1 MYQFNLFFFR
11 EAKMM
16 LLQKMIK
23 LSLDFIRSL
32 FFPKIVFHLEDKN
45 AVIPFKAS
53 KYSAGY
59 DLYCVQD
66 FTIPPESR
74 LLVETGVI
82 MEIPVG
88 YYGRIAPRSGLAF
101 KNGIHVLAGVVDADY
116 RNSVKVILH
125 NLDKENPLVVEKH
138 ERIAQIIITKY
149 CYNVVEVVSNELTH
163 TERGKNGFGSSGK

>member
-1 MYQFNLFFFR
+1 MF
-11 EAKMM
+11 
-16 LLQKMIK
+16 QKITNF
-23 LSLDFIRSL
+23 LINFIRSL
-32 FFPKIVFHLEDKN
+32 FYPKIVFHLEDEN

-53 KYSAGY
+53 KYAAGY
-59 DLYCVQD
+59 DLYCVKD
-66 FTIPPESR
+66 FTIQPGSR

-116 RNSVKVILH
+116 RNYVKVILH
-125 NLDKENPLVVEKH
+125 NLDKEIPLVIEKH

-149 CYNVVEVVSNELTH
+149 CHNIVEVVSNELTH
-163 TERGKNGFGSSGK
+163 TERGKGGFGSSGK